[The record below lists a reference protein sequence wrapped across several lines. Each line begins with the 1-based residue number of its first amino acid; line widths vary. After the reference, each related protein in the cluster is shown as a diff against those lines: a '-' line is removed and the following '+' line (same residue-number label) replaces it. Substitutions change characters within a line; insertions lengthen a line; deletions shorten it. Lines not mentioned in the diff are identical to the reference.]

1 MQVILITEGFK
12 DKHTLS
18 PLHFISLTQ
27 LPVSQWS
34 QAFIIQRKAFDQ
46 PYPRNPNIPSV
57 FIEIIRK
64 LLEMHPDNDE
74 KFYRTHIFPLW
85 KIKQLRGYCLEEVVT
100 TLHPPPS
107 HSPFSSQQEK
117 SEKINQHTSDD
128 GLTSLPPIHLL
139 RGLHGKGSP
148 WKWLKRNNILQREI
162 DWNVKT
168 WPSLSFSQVLTFG
181 VHASHWQ
188 AVSSLWSGT
197 SSLPKQGGSSLPWKE
212 KLKSTLLDQINI

>member
-1 MQVILITEGFK
+1 MCQTVFPFTEKKNQGSPERSLAQVGAGDDDSRNHICHSWGQCSLLNERPHVQVILITEGFK

-74 KFYRTHIFPLW
+74 KYYRTHIFPLW
-85 KIKQLRGYCLEEVVT
+85 KIKQLQRLLPGRGRNNT
-100 TLHPPPS
+100 PS
-107 HSPFSSQQEK
+107 TPFSLPFFLSTGEK
-117 SEKINQHTSDD
+117 
-128 GLTSLPPIHLL
+128 
-139 RGLHGKGSP
+139 
-148 WKWLKRNNILQREI
+148 RE
-162 DWNVKT
+162 N
-168 WPSLSFSQVLTFG
+168 
-181 VHASHWQ
+181 
-188 AVSSLWSGT
+188 
-197 SSLPKQGGSSLPWKE
+197 
-212 KLKSTLLDQINI
+212 KSAYL